1 MSQTLVLSD
10 TLYAQLDAVAR
21 ARGLSSVEEL
31 IRQWVNEL
39 YRRQETVRRID
50 LLRERLYAKY
60 GEMSDSADL
69 VRADR
74 ER

>member
-1 MSQTLVLSD
+1 MSQTLILSD
-10 TLYAQLDAVAR
+10 TLYGQLEAAAR

-31 IRQWVNEL
+31 IRQWVDEL

-50 LLRERLYAKY
+50 LLREKLFAKY
-60 GEMSDSADL
+60 GEMSDSVEL